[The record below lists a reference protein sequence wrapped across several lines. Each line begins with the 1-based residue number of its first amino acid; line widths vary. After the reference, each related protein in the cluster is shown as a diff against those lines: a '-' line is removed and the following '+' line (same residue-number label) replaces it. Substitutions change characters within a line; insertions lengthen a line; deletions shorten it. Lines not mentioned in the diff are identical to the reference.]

1 MKFLYLDQNHWSR
14 LERVYYKLEEDP
26 TISNILSLIQSLIE
40 QDKINL
46 IIDMNRL
53 WETSQRDDTK
63 SRRRITDL
71 MLKLSKGYY
80 VIPCFFLE
88 EEEIKNYFYK
98 KMGLGENNILDFAIS
113 DDVGYMFGGRPI
125 LEGDTEDKEK
135 LKEANKLINEYIS
148 RPEFIIEQFNK
159 FSRIDEEAR
168 RKSVNA
174 AENARQPLKEMK
186 NNRERREYQQDLDLR
201 VLLNKIMK
209 TFQLTEDAQELIS
222 EEEKVGYLMMIKK
235 YIPNTFSRLKDKINF
250 IKQFPL
256 FYTHSTLV
264 DARDRNLERNVL
276 PGDNIDIVSY
286 VVPIVY
292 FDYLVGEKYFI
303 NLAKQEKLD
312 QEFGCVLLKNLK
324 SLEPYLNSL

>member
-1 MKFLYLDQNHWSR
+1 MKFLYLDQNHWSK

-40 QDKINL
+40 ENKIKL
-46 IIDMNRL
+46 IIDINRK
-53 WETSQRDDTK
+53 WETSQRDDPE

-71 MLKLSKGYY
+71 MLRLSKGYY

-113 DDVGYMFGGRPI
+113 DDVGYLLGGRPS
-125 LEGDTEDKEK
+125 LVGKNEDKEK
-135 LKEANKLINEYIS
+135 LKEVNKLLNEYIS
-148 RPEFIIEQFNK
+148 KPEFIIEQFNK

-168 RKSVNA
+168 RRYVNA
-174 AENARQPLKEMK
+174 AENVRHPLREIK
-186 NNRERREYQQDLDLR
+186 NNRQRKKYQQELDLR

-209 TFQLTEDAQELIS
+209 TFQLTEDAPELIS
-222 EEEKVGYLMMIKK
+222 EEEKLGYLMMIKN
-235 YIPNTFSRLKDKINF
+235 YVPNTFPRLKDKINF
-250 IKQFPL
+250 MKQFPL
-256 FYTHSTLV
+256 FYTHATLV
-264 DARDRNLERNVL
+264 DARDRNLERKVL

-292 FDYLVGEKYFI
+292 FDCLVGEKHFI
-303 NLAKQEKLD
+303 NLAEQEKLD
-312 QEFGCVLLKNLK
+312 QEFGCVLLKKLK
-324 SLEPYLNSL
+324 GLEPYLNSL

>member
-1 MKFLYLDQNHWSR
+1 MKFLYLDQNHWSK

-26 TISNILSLIQSLIE
+26 TISKILSLIQSLIE
-40 QDKINL
+40 ENKIKL
-46 IIDMNRL
+46 IIDINRK
-53 WETSQRDDTK
+53 WETSQRDDHE

-113 DDVGYMFGGRPI
+113 DDVGYLFGGRPS
-125 LEGDTEDKEK
+125 LEGDFEDKEK

-148 RPEFIIEQFNK
+148 RPEFIIKQFYK

-174 AENARQPLKEMK
+174 AENARNPLKEMESNK
-186 NNRERREYQQDLDLR
+186 KRKVYQQDLDLR
-201 VLLNKIMK
+201 VLLNNIMK
-209 TFQLTEDAQELIS
+209 TIQLTEDTL
-222 EEEKVGYLMMIKK
+222 KK
-235 YIPNTFSRLKDKINF
+235 YVPNTFPRLKDKVNF
-250 IKQFPL
+250 MKQFPL
-256 FYTHSTLV
+256 FYTHATLV
-264 DARDRNLERNVL
+264 NARDRNLERKVL

-292 FDYLVGEKYFI
+292 FDCLVGEKYFI
-303 NLAKQEKLD
+303 NLAEQEKLD
-312 QEFGCVLLKNLK
+312 QEFGCVLLKKLK
-324 SLEPYLNSL
+324 DLEPYLNSL

>member
-1 MKFLYLDQNHWSR
+1 MKFLYLDQNHWSK
-14 LERVYYKLEEDP
+14 LERVYFGLEEDP

-40 QDKINL
+40 ENKIRT
-46 IIDMNRL
+46 IIDMNRQ
-53 WETSQRDDTK
+53 WETSQRNDHE
-63 SRRRITDL
+63 SRRRINDL
-71 MLKLSKGYY
+71 MLRLSKGYY

-88 EEEIKNYFYK
+88 EEEINNYFYK

-113 DDVGYMFGGRPI
+113 DDVGYLFGGRPS
-125 LEGDTEDKEK
+125 LEGDSEDKEK

-174 AENARQPLKEMK
+174 AENARIPLKEMK
-186 NNRERREYQQDLDLR
+186 NNKERKEYQQDLDLR

-209 TFQLTEDAQELIS
+209 TFHLTEDTL
-222 EEEKVGYLMMIKK
+222 KNYV
-235 YIPNTFSRLKDKINF
+235 PNTFPRPKDKENF
-250 IKQFPL
+250 MKQFPL
-256 FYTHSTLV
+256 FYTHTALV
-264 DARDRNLERNVL
+264 GARDRNLERKIL

-312 QEFGCVLLKNLK
+312 QEFGCVLLKK
-324 SLEPYLNSL
+324 LEGLEAYLNFL